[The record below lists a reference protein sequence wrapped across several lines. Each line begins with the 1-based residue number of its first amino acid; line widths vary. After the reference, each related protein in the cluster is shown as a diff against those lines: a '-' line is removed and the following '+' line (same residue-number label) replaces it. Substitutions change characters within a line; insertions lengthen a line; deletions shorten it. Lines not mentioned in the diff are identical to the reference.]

1 MLNYIKAEL
10 WKVFR
15 RKSCYVLAA
24 LLLFCAH
31 LYGWL
36 FSGGYFADLAAGVS
50 LTMVTGMPLAPL
62 LAHLVDAGSRDTLKN
77 ELSFGLSRGRIY
89 WGKLAAGLLLGLLL
103 ALILVGGVLATGR
116 LLLPRGDP
124 GAAWSN
130 LYRVGVC
137 LLGAV
142 PLWCGMFALCH
153 TLALLVRSTAVW
165 MAGYY
170 VAFFIGQPI
179 LTVLAA
185 GFFGGN
191 MAAWPF
197 RLLQAVLI
205 PCTLLISGLPSG
217 WISGEYLL
225 WCWGVGLGWLA
236 VSAGAGLLVF
246 RRMDLR

>member
-124 GAAWSN
+124 GAA
-130 LYRVGVC
+130 
-137 LLGAV
+137 
-142 PLWCGMFALCH
+142 
-153 TLALLVRSTAVW
+153 
-165 MAGYY
+165 
-170 VAFFIGQPI
+170 
-179 LTVLAA
+179 
-185 GFFGGN
+185 
-191 MAAWPF
+191 
-197 RLLQAVLI
+197 
-205 PCTLLISGLPSG
+205 
-217 WISGEYLL
+217 
-225 WCWGVGLGWLA
+225 
-236 VSAGAGLLVF
+236 
-246 RRMDLR
+246 

>member
-103 ALILVGGVLATGR
+103 ALILVEGCCFPGEIPVRRGPICTGW
-116 LLLPRGDP
+116 
-124 GAAWSN
+124 A
-130 LYRVGVC
+130 
-137 LLGAV
+137 
-142 PLWCGMFALCH
+142 FA
-153 TLALLVRSTAVW
+153 
-165 MAGYY
+165 
-170 VAFFIGQPI
+170 
-179 LTVLAA
+179 
-185 GFFGGN
+185 
-191 MAAWPF
+191 
-197 RLLQAVLI
+197 
-205 PCTLLISGLPSG
+205 
-217 WISGEYLL
+217 
-225 WCWGVGLGWLA
+225 CWGPCRC
-236 VSAGAGLLVF
+236 GAGCSPCVTHWPCWCAA
-246 RRMDLR
+246 RRYGWRATTSPFSLASRS

>member
-1 MLNYIKAEL
+1 M
-10 WKVFR
+10 R
-15 RKSCYVLAA
+15 RGPICT
-24 LLLFCAH
+24 
-31 LYGWL
+31 GW
-36 FSGGYFADLAAGVS
+36 A
-50 LTMVTGMPLAPL
+50 
-62 LAHLVDAGSRDTLKN
+62 
-77 ELSFGLSRGRIY
+77 FG
-89 WGKLAAGLLLGLLL
+89 
-103 ALILVGGVLATGR
+103 
-116 LLLPRGDP
+116 
-124 GAAWSN
+124 
-130 LYRVGVC
+130 

-236 VSAGAGLLVF
+236 VSAARACCSSGGWTCASGKEAEKDLFRPAAAAPSRRRAFQAAESKFAAAVPITKCLPAILREIEVKGTRSRAGSLGSLLIQK
-246 RRMDLR
+246 RRARACRQSGNARPPALRRALGMESGGNLRCGSCA

>member
-1 MLNYIKAEL
+1 M
-10 WKVFR
+10 
-15 RKSCYVLAA
+15 
-24 LLLFCAH
+24 
-31 LYGWL
+31 
-36 FSGGYFADLAAGVS
+36 
-50 LTMVTGMPLAPL
+50 
-62 LAHLVDAGSRDTLKN
+62 
-77 ELSFGLSRGRIY
+77 
-89 WGKLAAGLLLGLLL
+89 
-103 ALILVGGVLATGR
+103 GGVLATGR

-217 WISGEYLL
+217 WISGEYLR

-236 VSAGAGLLVF
+236 VSAGAGLLFF